1 MSNEHNQTTS
11 RWGQRWQRH
20 VLPLLIT
27 SAAVVVAAVLGTA
40 MWRRYIEEPWT
51 RDATVRADVVTMAPE
66 VAGRIMELRIADN
79 QYVHKGEL
87 LMIIDPTDYQI
98 AVSRGTA
105 VLSQAKL
112 DAQNLQLE
120 SARRDRLVM
129 LDAVAQEQATN
140 FQSSAS
146 VAGALVEQAAASL
159 QQARVNLERTH
170 IRSPVNGWVTNLLAR
185 RDDYA
190 TVGKNEISI
199 VDADSFWVDGYFE
212 ETKLSQVCEGDRA
225 HIQLVGYAQL
235 IDGHVDS
242 VARGIQVANAEPN
255 LQGLA
260 TVNPIYT
267 WVRLAQRIPVHI
279 KIDQVPDGVRLVA
292 GMTATVQI
300 ESRSKK
306 P

>member
-1 MSNEHNQTTS
+1 
-11 RWGQRWQRH
+11 
-20 VLPLLIT
+20 
-27 SAAVVVAAVLGTA
+27 
-40 MWRRYIEEPWT
+40 
-51 RDATVRADVVTMAPE
+51 
-66 VAGRIMELRIADN
+66 
-79 QYVHKGEL
+79 
-87 LMIIDPTDYQI
+87 
-98 AVSRGTA
+98 VSRGTA

-120 SARRDRLVM
+120 SARRDRLAK

-225 HIQLVGYAQL
+225 HIQLVGYAQP

-267 WVRLAQRIPVHI
+267 WVRLAQRIPVHVNV
-279 KIDQVPDGVRLVA
+279 DRVPSGVRLVA
-292 GMTATVQI
+292 GLTATVRIVPGGAQCHI
-300 ESRSKK
+300 R
-306 P
+306 